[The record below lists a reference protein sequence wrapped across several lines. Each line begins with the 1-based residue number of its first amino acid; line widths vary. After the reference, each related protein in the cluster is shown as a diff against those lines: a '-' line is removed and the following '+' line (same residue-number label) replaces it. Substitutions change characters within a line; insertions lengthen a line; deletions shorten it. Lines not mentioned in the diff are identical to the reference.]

1 MNTPDT
7 PMQARHPDPVAED
20 ELHALL
26 DDRLPPAEHAALL
39 ARVQADPAASATLAN
54 WRGQSE
60 ALRGLHAQVLDEA
73 VPAVLLRA
81 AAQAGAA
88 RRQHDLGWRL
98 AGMAAAVLLAFGL
111 GWWSHA
117 GMESGLAKAPAQSA
131 GGSRLAQADQRFV
144 RQASIAHAVYAPEAR
159 HPVEVGSAQQEHLVQ
174 WLSKRLGRPLTLPQL
189 GAQGYELL
197 GGRLLPGE
205 GGARAQFMFQN
216 AAGERVT
223 LYLGAVAEGSTSA
236 SSQETA
242 FRFSSEGAVQSF
254 YWMDRGFGYAL
265 SGQLPR
271 EQLMG
276 LAQLVYQQL

>member
-1 MNTPDT
+1 
-7 PMQARHPDPVAED
+7 MQARHPDPVADD

-26 DDRLPPAEHAALL
+26 DDRLPPAEHVALL

-60 ALRGLHAQVLDEA
+60 ALRRLHAQVLDEA
-73 VPAVLLRA
+73 VPAALLRA

-88 RRQHDLGWRL
+88 RQQQDRWWRL
-98 AGMAAAVLLAFGL
+98 GGMAASVLLAFGV

-117 GMESGLAKAPAQSA
+117 GLESGLAKAPAQNA
-131 GGSRLAQADQRFV
+131 ASRLAQADQQFV
-144 RQASIAHAVYAPEAR
+144 RQASVAHAVYVPEAR

-174 WLSKRLGRPLTLPQL
+174 WLSKRLGRPLKLPQL

-205 GGARAQFMFQN
+205 AGARAQFMYQN

-236 SSQETA
+236 STQETA